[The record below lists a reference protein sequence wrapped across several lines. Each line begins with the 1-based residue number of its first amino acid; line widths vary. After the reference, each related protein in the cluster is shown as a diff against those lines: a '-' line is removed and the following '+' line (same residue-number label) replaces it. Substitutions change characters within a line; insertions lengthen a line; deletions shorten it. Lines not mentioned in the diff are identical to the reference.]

1 MFEDFKVPQELVPSD
16 PRFGVGPSLIPVSV
30 IESLAKTGPHLLG
43 TSHRK
48 EAVKNLVKE
57 LQEGIK
63 KYFKLPEGYE
73 VVLGNGGATTF
84 WDIMGLGLVEKNS
97 LHFITG
103 EFSDKWFKAHQL
115 IPWIKA
121 TDRRV
126 PMGSGMNPVEEEGF
140 DFICTTLNETSTG
153 VMITEIPKLKN
164 LHTLMAVDAT
174 SGAGQMK
181 VDFNL
186 VDVYYFSPQKVFAS
200 EGGTFVAIFS
210 PKAIARARAVA
221 SDKSRYIPESLK
233 LVNALDMSV
242 NHQTYNT
249 PSISNFF
256 FMNEQIKIMNALGED
271 EVIAQAKRKAQFI
284 YDWAAEKS
292 YLSAY
297 IKEEKFRSH
306 AVATIDV
313 DDKYSVD
320 DLASSLRKQK
330 VVYDIESYRK
340 LGRNQLRISL
350 FHNVS
355 FENIVK
361 LTKIIDAAVSSQ
373 K

>member
-1 MFEDFKVPQELVPSD
+1 MFEDFRVPKDLIPSD

-30 IESLAKTGPHLLG
+30 VESLAKTGPHLLG

-48 EAVKNLVKE
+48 DAVKNLVKE
-57 LQEGIK
+57 LQEGITR
-63 KYFKLPEGYE
+63 YFALPPGYQ

-84 WDIMGLGLVEKNS
+84 WDMMGLGLVRNSS

-103 EFSDKWFKAHQL
+103 EFSEKWFKAHQL

-126 PMGSGMNPVEEEGF
+126 AMGSGMNAVEEDGY

-153 VMITEIPKLKN
+153 VMITDLPKLKN
-164 LHTLMAVDAT
+164 PDTLVAVDAT

-210 PKAIARARAVA
+210 PKALARAREIAA
-221 SDKSRYIPESLK
+221 DKTRYVPESLK
-233 LVNALDMSV
+233 LLNAIENSV

-256 FMNEQIKIMNALGED
+256 FMNEQVKLMNVIGED
-271 EVIAQAKRKAQFI
+271 AVIAEAQRKAKFI
-284 YDWAAEKS
+284 YDWAEEKP
-292 YLSAY
+292 YLTAFVQ
-297 IKEEKFRSH
+297 EPKFRSH

-313 DDKYSVD
+313 DSKFSVD
-320 DLASSLRKQK
+320 ELAASLRKQK

-350 FHNVS
+350 FHNIT

-361 LTKIIDAAVSSQ
+361 LTKIIDVAVSSQ
-373 K
+373 T